1 MENETALARTFAER
15 RAEARAYLWREMNE
29 RGLFERDGWRVA
41 ETMRATVNG
50 TELVLRPLHLHL
62 PSPEGLECVVEI
74 DEDEA
79 IDSHCEPG
87 L

>member
-1 MENETALARTFAER
+1 
-15 RAEARAYLWREMNE
+15 MNQ
-29 RGLFERDGWRVA
+29 RGLFERDGWRVV
-41 ETMRATVNG
+41 ETMRSTASG

-79 IDSHCEPG
+79 IDSRCEPG